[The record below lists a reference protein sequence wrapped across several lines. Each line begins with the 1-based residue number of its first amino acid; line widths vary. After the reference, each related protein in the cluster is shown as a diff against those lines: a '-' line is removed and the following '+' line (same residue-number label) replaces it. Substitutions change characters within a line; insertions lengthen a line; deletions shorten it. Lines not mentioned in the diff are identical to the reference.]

1 MITGETMQEGQEKVR
16 QCQKSSEWGSM
27 ILNVDKSEILVS
39 SKQEGDTIVMQDR
52 RGQALK
58 KEEKLKYLVFTI

>member
-39 SKQEGDTIVMQDR
+39 SKQEGDTIVMQD
-52 RGQALK
+52 
-58 KEEKLKYLVFTI
+58 